1 MLMARLFSGFI
12 RHGDLT
18 IIDADGKAHSFGDG
32 EGLAVT
38 VHIHDKA
45 LQRKV
50 FFIPKLTVGEAYMA
64 GTLTVED
71 GDIYDFLALCLSNM
85 GWGNGHWLQDLIAKA
100 QTLVRGIQQYN
111 PVSKAQ
117 RKVAHHYD
125 LSGALYDLFLDA
137 DHQYSCAYFM
147 SPDDTLE
154 QAQEQKKCHLAAK
167 LLLEPGAQVLDIGS
181 GWGGL
186 ALYLAVHAG
195 VDVDGVTLSKE
206 QLEVSRKSAAEADL
220 AQRVKFHL
228 RDYREISGTYD
239 RIVSVGMFEHVGVT
253 HYRTFFTKLASLLKD
268 DGVALLHTIGRA
280 EGPGPTNRWLTK
292 YIFPGGYTPA
302 LSEVVPVIERAGLYV
317 TDIEVLR
324 LHYAETLKEWRRRF
338 NANRA
343 CVAEIYD
350 ERFCRMWEF
359 YLAASEAVFRYAGH
373 VVFQI
378 QMAKQQDAVPLTR
391 DYITDYE
398 RAQTN
403 RRSAAA

>member
-18 IIDADGKAHSFGDG
+18 IIDVDGKAHSFGDG
-32 EGLAVT
+32 EGLSVT
-38 VHIHDKA
+38 VRIHDKA
-45 LQRKV
+45 LQRKI
-50 FFIPKLTVGEAYMA
+50 FFTPKLTVGEAYMA

-195 VDVDGVTLSKE
+195 VDVNGVTLSKE
-206 QLEVSRKSAAEADL
+206 QLEVSRKSAAEAGL

-253 HYRTFFTKLASLLKD
+253 HYRTFFTKLANLLKD

-338 NANRA
+338 TANRA

-359 YLAASEAVFRYAGH
+359 YLAASEAMFRYGGH

-378 QMAKQQDAVPLTR
+378 QMAKRPDAVPLTR

-398 RAQTN
+398 RAQTK